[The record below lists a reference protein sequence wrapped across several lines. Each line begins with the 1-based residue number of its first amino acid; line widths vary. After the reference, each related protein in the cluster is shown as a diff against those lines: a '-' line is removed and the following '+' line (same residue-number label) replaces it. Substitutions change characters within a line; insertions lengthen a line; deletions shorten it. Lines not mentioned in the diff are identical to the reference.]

1 MLPHTGAGNA
11 GLAPEHQPW
20 VGLSRH
26 ATARVTSHVA
36 WIFAKQTVRAALVA
50 PKKIPKSASGLA
62 QCGLRQ
68 SWRVDLRISRENRG
82 QYTMP
87 SRSAVMAAVAR
98 AAHLE
103 VDRPPF
109 LFEDVLVRRLLG
121 SEADAL
127 LSYHHTSGA
136 HPLLMGTRLVVTT
149 RARYAEN
156 RLADAVSGGIIDTA
170 HAYRRGMLA
179 TGGGWLCRWS
189 GHQPYRLCC
198 TRWACPPQ
206 ALDWRRS
213 GRQEHS

>member
-1 MLPHTGAGNA
+1 
-11 GLAPEHQPW
+11 
-20 VGLSRH
+20 
-26 ATARVTSHVA
+26 
-36 WIFAKQTVRAALVA
+36 
-50 PKKIPKSASGLA
+50 
-62 QCGLRQ
+62 
-68 SWRVDLRISRENRG
+68 
-82 QYTMP
+82 MP

-198 TRWACPPQ
+198 TRWACPAET
-206 ALDWRRS
+206 ALLAAQWSAGALLKRPPGCWEHTREDGALPRTAVGGLRAKWRDGQRGAAPAS
-213 GRQEHS
+213 TSSSYSTS